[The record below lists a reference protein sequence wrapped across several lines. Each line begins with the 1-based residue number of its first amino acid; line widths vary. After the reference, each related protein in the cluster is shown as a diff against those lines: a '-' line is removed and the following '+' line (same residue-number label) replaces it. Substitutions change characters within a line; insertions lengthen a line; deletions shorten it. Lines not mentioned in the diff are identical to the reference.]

1 VSKPDWLEVGSPV
14 AVCEVGGRV
23 CRVVTVERF
32 TKTRVVL
39 SDGEWFPL
47 DRLEKRWGSSWSPS
61 LRLEDVAEPSVVQ
74 RLRVQQAMGLS
85 SALDRMVRSLPLRA
99 TEDQMAEART
109 LAIKLARKLG
119 AA

>member
-1 VSKPDWLEVGSPV
+1 
-14 AVCEVGGRV
+14 
-23 CRVVTVERF
+23 
-32 TKTRVVL
+32 
-39 SDGEWFPL
+39 
-47 DRLEKRWGSSWSPS
+47 
-61 LRLEDVAEPSVVQ
+61 
-74 RLRVQQAMGLS
+74 MGLS